1 MTVTSMF
8 GSNVYSNES
17 TSMFFVSS
25 KNNASNET
33 LYCKLIN
40 NTDVRKIVEYY
51 REFSLGNIESLK
63 TKLTLA
69 EYNTLSVSLNNLK
82 RFDNP
87 NSCYELLR
95 QNIVRSLES
104 LMNAINIYNSLM
116 NYKNNENNYEK
127 WRNVYFNPVLL
138 LERYNELQKNANKFF
153 DDLIIEAPL
162 LTLKPEYGIYIKK
175 YGPPVNGIFESDKIA
190 AILETLI

>member
-1 MTVTSMF
+1 MTVVSMF
-8 GSNVYSNES
+8 GSSTCSNEV
-17 TSMFFVSS
+17 TPLFFVSA
-25 KNNASNET
+25 KNNSNET
-33 LYCKLIN
+33 LYCNLIN

-51 REFSLGNIESLK
+51 RAFSLGNIESLK
-63 TKLTLA
+63 TKLTLD
-69 EYNTLSVSLNNLK
+69 EYNTLSLTLNKLK

-116 NYKNNENNYEK
+116 NYKNNEANYEK
-127 WRNVYFNPVLL
+127 WRNVYFDPILL
-138 LERYNELQKNANKFF
+138 LERYKELQKKANKFF

-162 LTLKPEYGIYIKK
+162 LTLKPEYSIYINK

-190 AILETLI
+190 GILESLV